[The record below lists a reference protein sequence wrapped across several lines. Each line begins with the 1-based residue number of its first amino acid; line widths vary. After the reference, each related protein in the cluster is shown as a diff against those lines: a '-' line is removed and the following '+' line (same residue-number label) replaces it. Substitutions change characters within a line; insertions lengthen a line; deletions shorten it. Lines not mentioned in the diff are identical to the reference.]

1 MLDDYTY
8 THPPNVTD
16 ITGFKPSE
24 TIVDLKEELEHNIVY
39 LLKVKPDVN
48 ITLEY
53 KGSDSGYFCDSQDLD
68 YKKFI
73 EKAQKTGVYVRFIR
87 KNYVSYSNPNERL
100 EFYHYGDDN
109 KVVEFR
115 SRLAP
120 GQQLFSHILIRTD
133 FLQKN
138 FDVFPTLVPKATPV
152 PENTQVPEAKPVPN
166 SFLGRMKETFSFGT
180 KSTGGKKSIKRNNI
194 RGSKSKLRRRSSVRR
209 KKTTRRKHN

>member
-1 MLDDYTY
+1 MLDDHTY
-8 THPPNVTD
+8 TDPPKVTD
-16 ITGFKPSE
+16 ITGFKPSGE
-24 TIVDLKEELEHNIVY
+24 IVDLKDGLAHNIVY

-53 KGSDSGYFCDSQDLD
+53 RGSDSGYFCDSQDLE

-87 KNYVSYSNPNERL
+87 KKDVTYFEPNEKL

-109 KVVEFR
+109 KVVRFNN
-115 SRLAP
+115 SYNP
-120 GQQLFSHILIRTD
+120 GGEQLFSHILIRTD

-138 FDVFPTLVPKATPV
+138 FEVFPALV
-152 PENTQVPEAKPVPN
+152 PENTPVPEAKPV
-166 SFLGRMKETFSFGT
+166 SKGLFGSMKDKFGF
-180 KSTGGKKSIKRNNI
+180 GGKKSIRRNNI
-194 RGSKSKLRRRSSVRR
+194 RGIKSKLRRRSSVRR